1 VQKNIVKVVRP
12 LLLIKEYLIGLVK
25 YLISSLDSIFQIEK
39 LIISEHSEEILTTWI
54 MEFAGH
60 FLPAIHNLNKA

>member
-1 VQKNIVKVVRP
+1 V
-12 LLLIKEYLIGLVK
+12 EYLIN
-25 YLISSLDSIFQIEK
+25 SLDSIFQIEK